1 MLARTL
7 LVGLGGFVGAAARY
21 VAAGAIYRYLDEM
34 VKEGLVTIEKATVI
48 FYRAG
53 EAARA

>member
-34 VKEGLVTIEKATVI
+34 VKEGLVTVEKATVI

-53 EAARA
+53 KGQA